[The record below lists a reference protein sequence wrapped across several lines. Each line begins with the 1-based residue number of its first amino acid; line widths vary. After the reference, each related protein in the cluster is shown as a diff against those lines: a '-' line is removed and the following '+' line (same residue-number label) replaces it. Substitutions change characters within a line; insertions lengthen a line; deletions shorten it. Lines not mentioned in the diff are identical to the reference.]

1 MFDVDVGAK
10 MRRLAAV
17 LPVSMALI
25 FACGLLAHDGPGG
38 GTRAELRGVIQAISE
53 GTSSFTVLGQTIV
66 VGPDT
71 RIRRDDDDD
80 DDDEGDDR
88 IAHGGDDDDNLPFSA
103 LQVGDMVEV
112 EGSFLPDG
120 QILADE
126 VEIEGEGVVEQV
138 EIEGTIQ
145 SVGTDSI
152 VVAGITVIVNSF
164 TIIEDENDNPASF
177 SSLEVGQRVE
187 VKGTPQ
193 PDGSILAS
201 KIEIKEIDQAIKL
214 EGTIQAVGDM
224 LIVVAARVV
233 HVDAA
238 TILEGDEDMPI
249 LFGDLKLGMKVEVE
263 GIVQDDGSVLAS
275 KIEADTSSPGLS
287 ATGRISA
294 TAATSIRIGKRVF
307 GLLKGTKIRDRSG
320 HTLKPSDL
328 RVGQQVRVLYR
339 KAGKS
344 FFARDVRVLK

>member
-1 MFDVDVGAK
+1 MFDINVGTK
-10 MRRLAAV
+10 MRRLVAM
-17 LPVSMALI
+17 LPVSIALI
-25 FACGLLAHDGPGG
+25 FAGGLLAHDGPGG
-38 GTRAELRGVIQAISE
+38 GTRAELRGEIQAISE
-53 GTSSFTVLGQTIV
+53 STSSFTVIGQTIV

-80 DDDEGDDR
+80 EDDDR
-88 IAHGGDDDDNLPFSA
+88 IAHGGDDNLPFSA
-103 LQVGDMVEV
+103 LQVGDMVDV

-126 VEIEGEGVVEQV
+126 VEIEGEAVVEQV

-152 VVAGITVIVNSF
+152 VVAGITVVVDSF
-164 TIIEDENDNPASF
+164 TIIEDENHNPSSF
-177 SSLEVGQRVE
+177 SSLQVGQRVE

-201 KIEIKEIDQAIKL
+201 KIEIKEVNQAIKL
-214 EGTIQAVGDM
+214 EGTIQAIGDM
-224 LIVVAARVV
+224 LIVVAAQVV

-238 TILEGDEDMPI
+238 TILEGDDDMPI
-249 LFGDLKLGMKVEVE
+249 HFGDLKPGMKVEVE
-263 GIVQDDGSVLAS
+263 GIVQDDGSVLAN

-287 ATGRISA
+287 ATGRLTA
-294 TAATSIRIGKRVF
+294 TTATSIRIGKRVY
-307 GLLKGTKIRDRSG
+307 GLLKSTKIRDRSG

-328 RVGQQVRVLYR
+328 RVGMQVRVLY
-339 KAGKS
+339 KKGGKS

>member
-1 MFDVDVGAK
+1 MFDINVDTK
-10 MRRLAAV
+10 MRRLVAM
-17 LPVSMALI
+17 LPVSIALI
-25 FACGLLAHDGPGG
+25 FAGGLLAHDGPGG
-38 GTRAELRGVIQAISE
+38 GTRAELRGEIQAISE
-53 GTSSFTVLGQTIV
+53 STSSFTVIGQTIV

-80 DDDEGDDR
+80 DDEEDDDR
-88 IAHGGDDDDNLPFSA
+88 IAHGGDDNLPFSA
-103 LQVGDMVEV
+103 LQVGDMVDV

-126 VEIEGEGVVEQV
+126 VEIEGDAVVEQV

-145 SVGTDSI
+145 SVGTDSL
-152 VVAGITVIVNSF
+152 VVAGITVVVDSF

-177 SSLEVGQRVE
+177 SSLQVGQRVE

-201 KIEIKEIDQAIKL
+201 KIEIKEVNQAIKL
-214 EGTIQAVGDM
+214 EGTIQGIGDM

-238 TILEGDEDMPI
+238 TILEGDDDMPI
-249 LFGDLKLGMKVEVE
+249 GFGDLKLGMKVEVE
-263 GIVQDDGSVLAS
+263 GTVQDDGSVLAN
-275 KIEADTSSPGLS
+275 KIEADTTSPGLS
-287 ATGRISA
+287 ATGRLTA
-294 TAATSIRIGKRVF
+294 TTATSIRIGKRVY
-307 GLLKGTKIRDRSG
+307 GLLKNTKIRDRSG

-328 RVGQQVRVLYR
+328 KVGMHVRVLYKR
-339 KAGKS
+339 GGKS